1 MSSSGAKS
9 LAINFISFSG
19 ISLLNP
25 TNGSDESI
33 AVDETL
39 YERARG
45 GQVIIALIQ
54 NQCAL

>member
-1 MSSSGAKS
+1 VSSSGAKS
-9 LAINFISFSG
+9 LAINFISFPG

-25 TNGSDESI
+25 THGCDESI

-39 YERARG
+39 YGRARG
-45 GQVIIALIQ
+45 SQIVIALIK